1 MKTAEQYI
9 PDSMPCCD
17 TWRAL
22 IKEIQLDAF
31 KAGALWANSCAETTS
46 ESRLEEV
53 IKEIT
58 ELPPN
63 L

>member
-1 MKTAEQYI
+1 
-9 PDSMPCCD
+9 MPCCD